1 MPGDEH
7 EKSAGCI
14 IFREDPDPNIGT
26 CVLILR
32 TYAKF
37 DLPKGHIE
45 KRDKTPYNTA
55 VRETFEEC
63 GFTVLDDPE
72 SLLDPKSSTA
82 RILRGGNKPIEC
94 MNINSKTG
102 VIKKVVYLYPAET
115 LCAEVTLLP
124 NAKTGVLEHQGHRWE
139 PVTSIN
145 NSGLHKYLIKG
156 VIEAHTVYRAHKAV
170 NEALQKFR

>member
-1 MPGDEH
+1 MQGDDY

-14 IFREDPDPNIGT
+14 IFREDPDPNVGT

-45 KRDKTPYNTA
+45 KKDKTPFNTA

-63 GFTVLDDPE
+63 GFTVIDDPDIE
-72 SLLDPKSSTA
+72 LDPKAPVA
-82 RILRGGNKPIEC
+82 RILRGGSKAIEC

-115 LCAEVTLLP
+115 LCSTVSLLP
-124 NAKTGVLEHQGHRWE
+124 NSKTGVLEHQGHRWE
-139 PVTSIN
+139 PVSSIST
-145 NSGLHKYLIKG
+145 SGLHRYLING
-156 VIEAHTVYRAHKAV
+156 VIEAHTIYRAHKAV

>member
-1 MPGDEH
+1 MQDDY

-14 IFREDPDPNIGT
+14 IFREDADPKIGT

-45 KRDKTPYNTA
+45 KKDKSPFRTA

-63 GFTVLDDPE
+63 GFTITDDPDAP
-72 SLLDPKSSTA
+72 LDANTQTA
-82 RILRGGNKPIEC
+82 RLLRGGNTPIEC

-115 LCAEVTLLP
+115 LCSRATLLP
-124 NAKTGVLEHQGHRWE
+124 NAKTGVLEHQSYKWE
-139 PVTSIN
+139 PVSSID
-145 NSGLHKYLIKG
+145 NSQLHKYLIKG
-156 VIEAHTVYRAHKAV
+156 VIEAYTVYRAHKAV